1 MLKGNDMETD
11 AQLVENTLAGDKIAY
26 EKLVRKYQ
34 DMVHGLAFH
43 FTKNFADAQDIA
55 QETFIKAYLNLSSL
69 RQRNKFAS
77 WIRTITAN
85 IGRTMLRRRSGKTIL
100 FSEMSDE
107 QIPTE
112 VIHITDKNPTPEQN
126 LEQQERHETL
136 IRAIQRL
143 PENQQLTLTMFYLDG
158 MSYQEVAGFLE
169 VSQAAVKSRLQR
181 ARKNLKEEL
190 SSMVEQTLQQNR
202 LKPDFTE
209 DIFSQIASFEEIEAH
224 GNFAEGLFIFQ
235 KTSAALRSSSRGTK
249 GMGGTEPR
257 PMYMAFY
264 FVVQPSEIINH
275 PVQSGAKW
283 SGVVS
288 RLGIEGET
296 TVGSLSE
303 TIAIKDKTFTDCL
316 KLKTVITGEAVEEKY
331 QTEKGRIEGQF
342 LCGERTM
349 WFAKG
354 VGLVKL
360 HYAHADGAETEIE
373 LLNVSLAKEE
383 DEYMPLSVGNQWTYH
398 WTNSYRKHWN
408 QEICTIAAKDGDLY
422 LIDCAARHVELKTE
436 ELQQK
441 ADDLYQ
447 SYLLVAK
454 NTPLAAK
461 NTSQVISVCLDRDL
475 YDNLVAASE
484 RSDKPISVIVADA
497 LKKHLAKL

>member
-1 MLKGNDMETD
+1 METD
-11 AQLVENTLAGDKIAY
+11 EQLVEKTLAGDKIAY
-26 EKLVRKYQ
+26 EKLVQKYQ
-34 DMVHGLAFH
+34 GMVYGLAFH

-55 QETFIKAYLNLSSL
+55 QEAFIKAYLNLSSL
-69 RQRNKFAS
+69 KQRNRFAG

-85 IGRTMLRRRSGKTIL
+85 IGKTMLRGRNKKTML

-126 LEQQERHETL
+126 LERQERHETL

-158 MSYQEVAGFLE
+158 MSYQEVADFLD
-169 VSQAAVKSRLQR
+169 VSPAAVKSRLQR

-190 SSMVEQTLQQNR
+190 NSMVEKTLQKNR
-202 LKPDFTE
+202 LRPDFTE
-209 DIFSQIASFEEIEAH
+209 DIFSQIASFEEIEEH

-235 KTSAALRSSSRGTK
+235 KTPAALCSGSRGTK
-249 GMGGTEPR
+249 GMGGTEPL

-264 FVVQPSEIINH
+264 FVVQPNEIIKL
-275 PVQSGAKW
+275 PVRLGAKW
-283 SGVVS
+283 SGVAGLS
-288 RLGIEGET
+288 GIKGET
-296 TVGSLSE
+296 TVESLSE
-303 TIAIKDKTFTDCL
+303 TIALKDKTFTDCL
-316 KLKTVITGEAVEEKY
+316 KLKTVITGEAEEEKY
-331 QTEKGRIEGQF
+331 QTEEGMKKVHF

-373 LLNVSLAKEE
+373 LLDFSLAKRE
-383 DEYMPLSVGNQWTYH
+383 DEYFPLSVGNQWTYC

-408 QEICTIAAKDGDLY
+408 QEICTVSAKDGDCY
-422 LIDCAARHVELKTE
+422 LVDCAARRVALKTK
-436 ELQQK
+436 ELQRK
-441 ADDLYQ
+441 ADNFHQ
-447 SYLLVAK
+447 SYL
-454 NTPLAAK
+454 LAAK
-461 NTSQVISVCLDRDL
+461 NTPQEISVLLNRDV
-475 YDNLVAASE
+475 YDNLVEASE
-484 RSDKPISVIVADA
+484 HSNKSISDIIEEA
-497 LKKHLAKL
+497 LKEYLSKQ